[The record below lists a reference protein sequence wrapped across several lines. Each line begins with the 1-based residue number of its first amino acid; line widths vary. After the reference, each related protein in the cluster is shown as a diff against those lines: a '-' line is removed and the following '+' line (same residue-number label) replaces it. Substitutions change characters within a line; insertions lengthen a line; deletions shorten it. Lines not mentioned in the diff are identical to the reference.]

1 MIKFIDILLEIAD
14 SPYTLSPAKEQ
25 EADKFDSYVDYNFET
40 DTKREYYVRFT
51 SKWAGRE
58 KQDPEQRYN
67 WRTELTFFPVKN
79 STSSDTEVGGEN
91 FGKILATVLDA
102 LKKFV
107 VEFKP
112 EYVFW
117 KGIISNKEEKPGSAE
132 SSKRQRIYNLIMDRE
147 TKGISGYESVKGDKA
162 SGILFKGDIPVPG
175 ASPIFKYPEEPS
187 LYDAEKSKAKLS
199 RFNLSRG

>member
-1 MIKFIDILLEIAD
+1 MKLIDILLEIAD

-25 EADKFDSYVDYNFET
+25 ESTKFDNYVDYHFET
-40 DTKREYYVRFT
+40 DTKRKYYVRFT
-51 SKWAGRE
+51 SKWAGRDKE
-58 KQDPEQRYN
+58 DPNQKYN
-67 WRTELTFFPVKN
+67 WRTELTFFPLEN
-79 STSSDTEVGGEN
+79 STSNDTEVGGEN
-91 FGKILATVLDA
+91 FGKILATVISA

-107 VEFKP
+107 VEYKP

-147 TKGISGYESVKGDKA
+147 TKGISGYESVKGAKA
-162 SGILFKGDIPVPG
+162 SGILFKGPIPVPG
-175 ASPIFKYPEEPS
+175 AKPIFDYPEEPNFR
-187 LYDAEKSKAKLS
+187 DAEKAKQTIS